1 VQEHQIFDILKVN
14 SISTFIFFAV
24 FALVEKKNVRSVK
37 ENFHIWHISVKL
49 RHRTEDR
56 EREAEMKMMK
66 EMETETETKAKLDE
80 MPGNC

>member
-1 VQEHQIFDILKVN
+1 VQEHQIFDILKLY

-49 RHRTEDR
+49 RHRAE
-56 EREAEMKMMK
+56 EREAEM
-66 EMETETETKAKLDE
+66 EMAKETETGTKDKLDE